1 MRLENILQSL
11 IAFPS
16 VSEDTAANVK
26 ALRWIRQRV
35 KHLPLNVREHTHNGY
50 PSLVL
55 TTQKTSS
62 PTLWLQAHV
71 DVVPGSKSTFQP
83 RIAGR
88 RLYGRGAFDM
98 KFAVAVYIEL
108 LLELGK
114 NLRDYDFGIMLTC
127 DEEIGGR
134 NGVRTLLF
142 EDGYRGDT
150 CFLPDGGENW
160 KFESAAKGLMIVAIE
175 SVGLTGHGAR
185 PWHGRDANR
194 QLAEYLSRL
203 ARAFDKLKSTDPH
216 KKPYP
221 TATFGIM
228 RGGEAVNQIPAFAE
242 AQIDIRYP
250 EAFGK
255 KNVRSLLTKAKE
267 GRTKIRVREV
277 RNSGAYTNDTNNKA
291 HRLFSDVT
299 KEILGRR
306 PGAMFSQGS
315 SDARHF
321 HNLKIPVI
329 LIRPRGGGQH
339 SEREWIDLPDLKTYY
354 SCVREF
360 VERTAKITS

>member
-1 MRLENILQSL
+1 MRLENILKSL

-16 VSEDTAANVK
+16 VSEDTATNAK
-26 ALRWIRQRV
+26 ALHWIRRRV
-35 KHLPLNVREHTHNGY
+35 KHLPLTVRQHVHNGY

-62 PTLWLQAHV
+62 PTLWLQGHV
-71 DVVPGSKSTFQP
+71 DVVPGSKSAFTP
-83 RIAGR
+83 RISGR

-108 LLELGK
+108 LLELGASVS
-114 NLRDYDFGIMLTC
+114 DYNFGVMLTC

-134 NGVRTLLF
+134 NGVRPLLF
-142 EDGYRGDT
+142 EDGYRGGM
-150 CFLPDGGENW
+150 CFLPDGGEDW
-160 KFESAAKGLMIVAIE
+160 KFESAAKGIMVVTIE
-175 SVGLTGHGAR
+175 SVGLAGHGAR
-185 PWHGRDANR
+185 PWRGHDANR

-203 ARAFDKLKSTDPH
+203 ARAFDKLKSTDPD

-221 TATFGIM
+221 TVTFGIM
-228 RGGEAVNQIPAFAE
+228 SGGKTRNQIPDFAE

-250 EAFGK
+250 KAFGK
-255 KNVRSLLTKAKE
+255 KKVRSLLTKAKE
-267 GRTKIRVREV
+267 GGTKIRVREV
-277 RNSGAYTNDTNNKA
+277 RNSAAYTNNTA
-291 HRLFSDVT
+291 SSGHRLFSDIT

-306 PGAMFSQGS
+306 PGTMFSHGS

-321 HNLKIPVI
+321 RNLKIPVI

-354 SCVREF
+354 DCVREF
-360 VERTAKITS
+360 VERSAKIT